1 MEGPHNLHTWTGS
14 DPIPDKLQPEGV
26 VWPEPWEGEMGA
38 IFAMFSAV
46 AFPAKGFNLDV
57 ARWLRETLQPRD
69 YLNTPYFDLWLR
81 SVATFLDL
89 SGRASRAELT
99 DGYPTPDWPATGDST
114 AVRITNDPALDLATA
129 LRNRALDESVPGFG
143 PPQANGSYQPDADHH
158 YVEGQANN
166 QPRYRIGD
174 RVRTVLQVGTGHTRE
189 YPVYRG
195 RTGVITASYGIVKAQ
210 STPDGVRVF
219 QPYYQPAY
227 PDIAC
232 RDSQRDGIGH
242 RQEFLV
248 PVYNVRFPASEL
260 FGAGYAE
267 EGLYVHVDMFEPYL
281 QFLSAASPGDLN
293 GDGVV
298 NLADYAVFR
307 AALGKRRGQPGYN
320 ERADYDRD
328 GQVSNTDYRT
338 WLTYYRR

>member
-158 YVEGQANN
+158 YV
-166 QPRYRIGD
+166 
-174 RVRTVLQVGTGHTRE
+174 
-189 YPVYRG
+189 
-195 RTGVITASYGIVKAQ
+195 
-210 STPDGVRVF
+210 
-219 QPYYQPAY
+219 
-227 PDIAC
+227 
-232 RDSQRDGIGH
+232 
-242 RQEFLV
+242 
-248 PVYNVRFPASEL
+248 
-260 FGAGYAE
+260 
-267 EGLYVHVDMFEPYL
+267 
-281 QFLSAASPGDLN
+281 
-293 GDGVV
+293 
-298 NLADYAVFR
+298 
-307 AALGKRRGQPGYN
+307 
-320 ERADYDRD
+320 
-328 GQVSNTDYRT
+328 
-338 WLTYYRR
+338 

>member
-1 MEGPHNLHTWTGS
+1 MEGPHNLHTWAGS
-14 DPIPDKLQPEGV
+14 DPIPDKFQPETV

-38 IFAMFSAV
+38 IFAMFSAKFYPQ
-46 AFPAKGFNLDV
+46 AGFNLDV
-57 ARWLRETLQPRD
+57 ARWLRETVHPRD
-69 YLNTPYFDLWLR
+69 YLNSPYFELWLD

-89 SGRASRAELT
+89 SGRATRADLT
-99 DGYPTPDWPATGDST
+99 DGYPPTTA

-129 LRNRALDESVPGFG
+129 LRNQALGESVPGFG
-143 PPQANGSYQPDADHH
+143 APRPDGSYAPDADHH

-166 QPRYRIGD
+166 QPRYRVGD
-174 RVRTVLQVGTGHTRE
+174 RVRTVLQTGTGHTRE

-210 STPDGVRVF
+210 FTPDGVRVF
-219 QPYYQPAY
+219 QPYYQPGY

-232 RDSQRDGIGH
+232 RDSQRDGVGH

-248 PVYNVRFPASEL
+248 PVYNVRFAATEL
-260 FGAGYAE
+260 FGDGYAE

-281 QFLSAASPGDLN
+281 QFLSAAMPGDLN

-298 NLADYAVFR
+298 NLAYYAVFR
-307 AALGKRRGQPGYN
+307 AALGKRRGQTGYN